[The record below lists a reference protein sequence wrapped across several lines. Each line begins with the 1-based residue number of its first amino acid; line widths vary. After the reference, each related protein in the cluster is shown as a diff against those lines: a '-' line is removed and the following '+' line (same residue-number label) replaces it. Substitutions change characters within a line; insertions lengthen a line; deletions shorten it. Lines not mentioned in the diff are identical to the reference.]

1 MTVWHISSATDA
13 QWDAWLRTFP
23 GAYVY
28 QSSAWARYKQ
38 QAGWRKV
45 RLFLPGDPGE
55 GDAPRALVQGLIKR
69 VPLIGGMMWVPG
81 GPQWHD
87 AALTQENAV
96 LGAALGRAGGAR
108 YVRLLDMS
116 EATAAP
122 RGAGPSATASH
133 PGAAPAYAMPW
144 RRPRVRNGS
153 GVSVLID
160 VTQERELW
168 LAALT
173 SKHRYYVRRAL
184 REPMQWRTGN
194 DALQLA
200 ALATLTDEMSRLKGA
215 AHQRAE
221 EDLHVQSAALGSSV
235 LTLVGY
241 RGDRAVTACQVLCWG
256 TMAIYATAATNEAGR
271 EISAAY
277 AMIAQL
283 REVLRAAGVETLDF
297 GGIDP
302 DNPAARGVDHF
313 KMGFGG
319 RTLSYAG
326 EWEWATSPWV
336 RAFGNLAVRVRRGA
350 GA

>member
-1 MTVWHISSATDA
+1 MTTWHTVSADDA
-13 QWDAWLRTFP
+13 DWDAWLRTFP

-28 QSSAWARYKQ
+28 QSSAWARYKRQ
-38 QAGWRKV
+38 TGWQSV
-45 RLFLPGDPGE
+45 RLLLPS
-55 GDAPRALVQGLIKR
+55 DAGADRLPRALVQGLVKR

-81 GPQWHD
+81 GPLWRGEPLVREN
-87 AALTQENAV
+87 AALA
-96 LGAALGRAGGAR
+96 AALGLASGAR
-108 YVRLLDMS
+108 YIRLFDMS
-116 EATAAP
+116 EV
-122 RGAGPSATASH
+122 STASE
-133 PGAAPAYAMPW
+133 PSVAQPVTRSTDVTPAHASPW

-153 GVSVLID
+153 GASVLID
-160 VTQERELW
+160 VMQEGEAW
-168 LAALT
+168 LAAMT
-173 SKHRYYVRRAL
+173 GKHRYYVRRAL
-184 REPMQWRTGN
+184 REPLQWRTSN

-200 ALATLTDEMSRLKGA
+200 ALATLTGEMSRFKGA

-221 EDLHVQSAALGSSV
+221 EDLHAQSAALGSSA

-241 RGDRAVTACQVLCWG
+241 LGDCAVTACQVLCWG

-271 EISAAY
+271 AISAAY

-326 EWEWATSPWV
+326 EWEWAASPWA
-336 RAFGNLAVRVRRGA
+336 RALGNLAVRVRRGSSA
-350 GA
+350 